1 MNIIS
6 MKGKVSKSGNS
17 PLVIVFGNLKSSI
30 FCPIFS
36 IIENLNKIID
46 YKSEIVNNLLM
57 KNTRGDGGLTLASS
71 DTISKYNGYFLL
83 DHLGM
88 DHLLPN
94 TYDRAEQSRANVK
107 IRIESLAIHIRNI

>member
-6 MKGKVSKSGNS
+6 MKGRVSKSGNS
-17 PLVIVFGNLKSSI
+17 PLVIVCGNLTSSI

-36 IIENLNKIID
+36 IIENLNKIIN
-46 YKSEIVNNLLM
+46 KSEIVNNLLM

-94 TYDRAEQSRANVK
+94 TKNRAEK
-107 IRIESLAIHIRNI
+107 I